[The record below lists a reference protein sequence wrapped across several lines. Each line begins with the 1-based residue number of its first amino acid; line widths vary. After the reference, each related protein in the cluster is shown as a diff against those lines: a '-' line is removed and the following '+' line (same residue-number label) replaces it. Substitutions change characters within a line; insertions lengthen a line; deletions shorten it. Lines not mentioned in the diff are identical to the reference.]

1 MSLRTLRIC
10 RLSIGITAAVAFAY
24 GSGWPLAY
32 LLPILT
38 VLFLART
45 AWMGLNGALIVLAL
59 LAVALLIGVLISNF
73 LLQFPLFC
81 LPFYMLLFFLI
92 YYHGAA
98 ASTPM
103 IPIFMTLGVTMIPI
117 VSFSGVMVSHLVAF
131 LLLWYMALALLFAW
145 LFHSLLPD
153 TLVKESEEVT
163 MVTPPPKAVITNEQE
178 RGRLALTS
186 TIVASTA
193 VIVFFALNLTDYAL
207 AMLFIC
213 IMAGNPNQNASLQF
227 MKANTISAFIGG
239 VAVIVAYN
247 LLVAVPT
254 YPFLIALVLLFS
266 LLFST
271 RIYSDSPWAPAFQ
284 SGFTTFLI
292 LLGSSTSTTD
302 SATVDFYL
310 RIGQILFAG
319 VFTVLSL
326 TVVEHLLRPR
336 SKTMRTNLAR

>member
-10 RLSIGITAAVAFAY
+10 RLSIGITAVAALAY

-38 VLFLART
+38 VMFLAKKG
-45 AWMGLNGALIVLAL
+45 WIGLNGALTVLLL
-59 LAVALLIGVLISNF
+59 LAVSLLIGVFISNF

-81 LPFYMLLFFLI
+81 LPFYLLLFFLI

-98 ASTPM
+98 AATPM
-103 IPIFMTLGVTMIPI
+103 LPFFMTLGVTMIPI
-117 VSFSGVMVSHLVAF
+117 VSFSGVLVSHLVAF
-131 LLLWYMALALLFAW
+131 LLLWYMALAMLFAW
-145 LFHSLLPD
+145 LFHTLLPD
-153 TLVKESEEVT
+153 SLTRETEYIPAS
-163 MVTPPPKAVITNEQE
+163 KAAPRPALISDKE

-193 VIVFFALNLTDYAL
+193 VILFFALNLTEYAL
-207 AMLFIC
+207 AMLLIC
-213 IMAGNPNQNASLQF
+213 IMAGNPNQNASIQF
-227 MKANTISAFIGG
+227 VKGNAISALIGG
-239 VAVIVAYN
+239 AAVIVAYN
-247 LLVAVPT
+247 LLGAAPT

-266 LLFST
+266 LIFSA

-292 LLGSSTSTTD
+292 LLGSSTSSAD

-319 VFTVLSL
+319 IFTVLGL

-336 SKTMRTNLAR
+336 SKKVQADLI